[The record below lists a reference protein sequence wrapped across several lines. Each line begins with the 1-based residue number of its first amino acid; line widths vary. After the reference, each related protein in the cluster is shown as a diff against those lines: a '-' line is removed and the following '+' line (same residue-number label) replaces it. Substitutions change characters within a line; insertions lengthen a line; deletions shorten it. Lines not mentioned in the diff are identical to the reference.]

1 LDQGTELKM
10 PSKDNAVSE
19 CCGETDLPLILAC
32 SGGSNVGQM
41 TNRIAVELTEAEY
54 GKMFCLAGI
63 GAGLEQFVNS
73 VMKAQDVIV
82 LDGCLVA
89 CARKSL
95 ERIRKAPAHCFE
107 LTAMGMHKHKSLH
120 VDETDVQ
127 KLVQQVKIGYA
138 KEKMAAR
145 GGGCACCG

>member
-1 LDQGTELKM
+1 M
-10 PSKDNAVSE
+10 SE
-19 CCGETDLPLILAC
+19 CCGETELPLILAC

-63 GAGLEQFVNS
+63 GAGLEKFVDS
-73 VMKAQDVIV
+73 VSKAEDVIV
-82 LDGCLVA
+82 IDGCPMA
-89 CARKSL
+89 CARKCL
-95 ERIRKAPAHCFE
+95 ERIGKTSAHCFE
-107 LTAMGMHKHKSLH
+107 LTAMGMRKTTTLRI
-120 VDETDVQ
+120 DEPEVRNM
-127 KLVQQVKIGYA
+127 VQQVKIGFA